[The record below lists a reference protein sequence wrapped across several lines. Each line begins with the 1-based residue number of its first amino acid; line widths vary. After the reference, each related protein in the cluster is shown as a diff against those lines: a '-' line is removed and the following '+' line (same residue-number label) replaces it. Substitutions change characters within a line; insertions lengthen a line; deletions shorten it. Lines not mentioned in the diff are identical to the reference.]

1 MKVILILGGSA
12 ALYFVGLAST
22 RFEKEFCVNSV
33 VLSSISAATLLNIA
47 GPTEVFLS
55 ILIYLPA
62 LIFFPVEFIFF
73 VVIVVRIF
81 LFADY
86 GPALFV
92 QTSIVYGLRKWR
104 KKSPSWGA
112 IFIAFVFSC
121 CIWLGTGML
130 KGILFPLSGALAIY
144 FFFVAT
150 SGKEHTFAALL
161 YITNLLFMCYVTS
174 NKEAAIYIL
183 YIYAGVLLI
192 FTLLCIL
199 KRFNDRDNDRKVSK
213 FTDDFSL
220 ILLEGKVIF
229 FFVFFG
235 PIFQLLPVSVAEQ
248 WVHALAETL
257 FLQVAFLQIYL
268 FILKSLTKEKD
279 RSGGL
284 PPPGHRRLID
294 KIKFERRELC

>member
-1 MKVILILGGSA
+1 MDKDIRPIQKSKIFLFIVFGLRCAGCYPGAIGLFRSKDESNSYPGGERSA

-112 IFIAFVFSC
+112 
-121 CIWLGTGML
+121 L
-130 KGILFPLSGALAIY
+130 
-144 FFFVAT
+144 
-150 SGKEHTFAALL
+150 
-161 YITNLLFMCYVTS
+161 
-174 NKEAAIYIL
+174 
-183 YIYAGVLLI
+183 
-192 FTLLCIL
+192 
-199 KRFNDRDNDRKVSK
+199 
-213 FTDDFSL
+213 
-220 ILLEGKVIF
+220 
-229 FFVFFG
+229 
-235 PIFQLLPVSVAEQ
+235 
-248 WVHALAETL
+248 
-257 FLQVAFLQIYL
+257 
-268 FILKSLTKEKD
+268 
-279 RSGGL
+279 
-284 PPPGHRRLID
+284 
-294 KIKFERRELC
+294 